1 VNQYQ
6 VYSTVPEYSI
16 TQYQKSAAYKFHS
29 LLDFTTATEPQ
40 YNQNHV
46 CNAVHN
52 CQHITKLNS
61 NCNHRYYDNTVN
73 TTDTAL

>member
-29 LLDFTTATEPQ
+29 LLHFTTVTTATEPQ
-40 YNQNHV
+40 HNQNHV
-46 CNAVHN
+46 SVT
-52 CQHITKLNS
+52 QYITVS
-61 NCNHRYYDNTVN
+61 ISPSWIQIATTVIM
-73 TTDTAL
+73 